1 MSPSA
6 LERINV
12 EEVRHGEDH
21 LVLPV
26 SVEVGNGG
34 GGQHMGIDQDKPEGR
49 RDGRETEE
57 RREKSGRRSTR
68 KCRGEKFELIEGRVT
83 QYQTWC
89 TS

>member
-26 SVEVGNGG
+26 SVEVGDGG

-57 RREKSGRRSTR
+57 RREKSGR
-68 KCRGEKFELIEGRVT
+68 KCRGEKLELIEGWIYPISNMV
-83 QYQTWC
+83 Y
-89 TS
+89 

>member
-26 SVEVGNGG
+26 SVEVGDGG

-49 RDGRETEE
+49 RDGERDGRKAGEE
-57 RREKSGRRSTR
+57 QEK
-68 KCRGEKFELIEGRVT
+68 KYEKV
-83 QYQTWC
+83 
-89 TS
+89 